1 MSRAPT
7 PRDAD
12 ASRAS
17 PAEPRA
23 GPAAGPPA
31 EPRAGAGARGFAV
44 TLGAAFAGAA
54 AALAL
59 GLPAAALV
67 GSTVAVA
74 GLAMAGLSGKV
85 PDALRGAAFATIGV
99 TLGAGIT
106 PSFLQ
111 DLARWPLSLAL
122 LTLTLAAG
130 MALSGLVLTR
140 GFGMRRDTAAL
151 GTSPGALS
159 YALAMAT
166 EGGADLRAVVVLQS
180 LRLMAITLLLPPV
193 IALLGG
199 GGGGGQAPLPGVG
212 LGYAEGL
219 ALLAAAFGL
228 GALGGRIGVPSAQL
242 LAGIA
247 LSGALHAA
255 GLVEGR
261 LPGPLNTL
269 GFAVAGAVIGAR
281 LSDVSWRELRAH
293 GLAAAVVSG
302 IGLALSGAASLGL
315 ARAAGLPF
323 GQVWVAFAP
332 GGVESMA
339 AMALTMGYDP
349 VYVATHH
356 VFRLLGLLVA
366 LPLILRAVR

>member
-1 MSRAPT
+1 MSRSPPPHDAEPPPEVET
-7 PRDAD
+7 P
-12 ASRAS
+12 SRA
-17 PAEPRA
+17 
-23 GPAAGPPA
+23 G
-31 EPRAGAGARGFAV
+31 GAGGLAL
-44 TLGAAFAGAA
+44 TLGAAFAGAGV
-54 AALAL
+54 ALAL

-67 GSTVAVA
+67 GGTVAVA
-74 GLAMAGLSGKV
+74 ALAMAGLAGQV
-85 PDALRGAAFATIGV
+85 PGPLRGAAFATIGV

-106 PSFLQ
+106 PSFLG
-111 DLARWPLSLAL
+111 DLMRWPASLAA
-122 LTLTLAAG
+122 LTLTLAAS
-130 MALSGLVLTR
+130 MILSGLVLTR

-159 YALAMAT
+159 YALAMAA

-199 GGGGGQAPLPGVG
+199 GGGGGQAPLPGLG
-212 LGYAEGL
+212 LGYAGGL
-219 ALLAAAFGL
+219 AILAAAFAL
-228 GALGGRIGVPSAQL
+228 GTLGGRLGVPSAQL

-247 LSGALHAA
+247 LSGALHAS

-281 LSDVSWRELRAH
+281 LSDVTWRELRSH
-293 GLAAAVVSG
+293 SAAAVVVSG
-302 IGLALSGAASLGL
+302 LGIALSGAASLAL
-315 ARAAGLPF
+315 ARATGLPF
-323 GQVWVAFAP
+323 GQIWVAFAP

>member
-1 MSRAPT
+1 MSRSPP

-12 ASRAS
+12 APFEAPSEV
-17 PAEPRA
+17 PAEAR
-23 GPAAGPPA
+23 GGGGTRGLVLTIAAA
-31 EPRAGAGARGFAV
+31 FVGAG
-44 TLGAAFAGAA
+44 

-59 GLPAAALV
+59 GLPAAPLV
-67 GSTVAVA
+67 GGTVAVA
-74 GLAMAGLSGKV
+74 ALAMAGLAGPV
-85 PDALRGAAFATIGV
+85 PGALRDAAFATIGV

-106 PSFLQ
+106 PSFLG
-111 DLARWPLSLAL
+111 DLARWPLSLAA
-122 LTLTLAAG
+122 LTLTLALG
-130 MALSGLVLTR
+130 MIVSGLVLTR

-159 YALAMAT
+159 YALAMAV

-193 IALLGG
+193 IALLGQG
-199 GGGGGQAPLPGVG
+199 GGGGPAPLPGHG

-228 GALGGRIGVPSAQL
+228 GTLGGRMGVPSAQL
-242 LAGIA
+242 LAGIG

-261 LPGPLNTL
+261 LPGPLNTV

-281 LSDVSWRELRAH
+281 LADVTWGELRRH
-293 GLAAAVVSG
+293 GVAAAVVSG
-302 IGLALSGAASLGL
+302 IGVALSGAASLALSG
-315 ARAAGLPF
+315 ATGLPF

-332 GGVESMA
+332 GGVEAMA